1 MEQNRALNWD
11 EEITQ
16 ESTFTLLPEGEY
28 AFKVVNFERAW
39 YEPQNNESKLPPCN
53 KAIITIKV
61 ESDLGTVEIKENLFL
76 TTQTEGMLSA
86 FFASIGQKKKGE
98 PLRMNWN
105 KVIGSTGRVKIG
117 TREYNG
123 NNYNQVKRWLSPE
136 DNKPAATGGFKP
148 GAF

>member
-1 MEQNRALNWD
+1 MEQNKALNWD
-11 EEITQ
+11 DEIVQ

-28 AFKVVNFERAW
+28 DYKVVNFERAW
-39 YEPQNNESKLPPCN
+39 YDGSDKIPPCN

-61 ESDLGTVEIKENLFL
+61 ETPQGDAELKENLFL
-76 TTQTEGMLSA
+76 TTKTEGLLSA
-86 FFASIGQKKKGE
+86 FFGSIGQKKKGE

-105 KVIGSTGRVKIG
+105 KVIGATGRAKIG

-123 NNYNQVKRWLSPE
+123 NTYNQVKRWLSP
-136 DNKPAATGGFKP
+136 DDKQAPTGGFKP